1 MNIDLLHV
9 PDCPNR
15 TEARQNLDAALAS
28 AGIDAVVHERVV
40 TTAEEATA
48 MGMNGSPTILIDG
61 IDPFGADASASLAC
75 RLYRDAAGVRGAP
88 SVEALTARLAS

>member
-1 MNIDLLHV
+1 MNIELLHV

-15 TEARQNLDAALAS
+15 IEARQNLDAALAR

-40 TTAEEATA
+40 ISAEEAAAT
-48 MGMNGSPTILIDG
+48 GMSGSPTVLIDG
-61 IDPFGADASASLAC
+61 IDPFETEAPASLAC
-75 RLYRDAAGVRGAP
+75 RLYRDTAGVRGAP